1 MLKSEKP
8 DLVVFTGDNIDGTG
22 GNVFLSYWM
31 ELKCFIVF
39 EPVNGGKANL
49 TLTGVNDARAAT
61 LKYSQP
67 VIEQKIPW
75 VRIDVSRIL

>member
-1 MLKSEKP
+1 MEQEVMYFCHIGWNS
-8 DLVVFTGDNIDGTG
+8 
-22 GNVFLSYWM
+22 NVSL
-31 ELKCFIVF
+31 VF

-49 TLTGVNDARAAT
+49 TETGVNDARAAT

-75 VRIDVSRIL
+75 VRIDVSRIHCNILMLTNVLGNDIWKP